1 MKTPDTPSTLSQGPA
16 PQDERH
22 RLTLEAMA
30 DVEAGDVVSHK
41 SIQAWAARASAEG
54 LAALGGSQPDLEIPA
69 RRRQKD

>member
-1 MKTPDTPSTLSQGPA
+1 MKTPNTPSALSQGPV

-41 SIQAWAARASAEG
+41 SIKAWAARASAED
-54 LAALGGSQPDLEIPA
+54 LAALGGSQPDLEIPS
-69 RRRQKD
+69 RRRPKD